1 MTRAKRKAAGER
13 KRGEILEKDFKKS
26 EKNALKVQKAQQ
38 EQAREVSVRRA
49 KKRKLIDKAAVQ
61 TNTLACLDTTK
72 ASLQILC
79 RKLKV
84 PLSDKRDVM
93 IRNLARSVC
102 ERTDVNMELV
112 RADFPENKKWWD
124 RPSQEKAAIC
134 KKFDLLVHNVPV
146 VADAIVERG
155 AMGVAKALEALSIYG
170 LAKKCADRDV
180 KNITKRNKIEYIT
193 QIMNLYAQPS
203 PTAAV
208 STTTTTSN
216 PDVKTSAA
224 ETAADGADDEKA
236 AEVEEEGK
244 QND

>member
-1 MTRAKRKAAGER
+1 M
-13 KRGEILEKDFKKS
+13 
-26 EKNALKVQKAQQ
+26 
-38 EQAREVSVRRA
+38 
-49 KKRKLIDKAAVQ
+49 
-61 TNTLACLDTTK
+61 
-72 ASLQILC
+72 
-79 RKLKV
+79 
-84 PLSDKRDVM
+84 
-93 IRNLARSVC
+93 
-102 ERTDVNMELV
+102 
-112 RADFPENKKWWD
+112 
-124 RPSQEKAAIC
+124 
-134 KKFDLLVHNVPV
+134 
-146 VADAIVERG
+146 
-155 AMGVAKALEALSIYG
+155 EALSIYG
-170 LAKKCADRDV
+170 CTHSHTIVYTYVYDGKKHAHAHTSHTSHTYVMKAFSSTATTTHNTQLHNPQQHFNTHAHARMHHRLAKKCADRDV